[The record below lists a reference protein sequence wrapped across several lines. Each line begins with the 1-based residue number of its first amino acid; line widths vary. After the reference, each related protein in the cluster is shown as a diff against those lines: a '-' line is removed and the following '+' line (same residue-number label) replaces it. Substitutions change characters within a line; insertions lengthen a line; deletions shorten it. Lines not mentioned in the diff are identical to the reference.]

1 MYIRLSLS
9 ACVSVDDEDGDPI
22 CFYGFLFYSS
32 LFLSISRQRYR
43 NSLFL
48 SQCFVFVCMRV
59 CVCVYR
65 PQSFYHQHL
74 SVEKTTMTT
83 TRVTSSPFFFLSV
96 FNVFL
101 SFCLKFS
108 FDAFLSTIRISSC
121 FVVFENRVRLI
132 D

>member
-48 SQCFVFVCMRV
+48 SQCFVFVCKR
-59 CVCVYR
+59 VCVYR